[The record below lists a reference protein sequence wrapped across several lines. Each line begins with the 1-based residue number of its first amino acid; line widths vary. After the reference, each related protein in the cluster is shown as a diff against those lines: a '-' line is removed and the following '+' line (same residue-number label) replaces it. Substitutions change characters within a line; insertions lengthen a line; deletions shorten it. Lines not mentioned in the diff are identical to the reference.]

1 MGEWE
6 CRAVWVEKD
15 YGVERWLEKIESVQS
30 SCVDVEARSNLHSGW
45 SRLQRLYGVTTNI
58 SAYFRISDR
67 TKARERWQRPSSR
80 SLRCHTLIVYPVRL
94 VPAVPDISARRIIIC
109 CRICNL
115 EAFRSV
121 FFIIGVVRLS
131 FEDVDAGFKT
141 ARDGVVMVGSLAEA
155 IHSEWM
161 NGSKNIVGRIIH
173 LSSCKK
179 FRAHRRV
186 NVNLFYGRNG

>member
-1 MGEWE
+1 MVAENGKSAKSKEE
-6 CRAVWVEKD
+6 
-15 YGVERWLEKIESVQS
+15 
-30 SCVDVEARSNLHSGW
+30 CVDVEARSNLHSGW

-58 SAYFRISDR
+58 SVYFRISNR
-67 TKARERWQRPSSR
+67 IKARKRWQRHSSR
-80 SLRCHTLIVYPVRL
+80 SLRCHTLIVYSVRL

-161 NGSKNIVGRIIH
+161 VQRASLVESYIFQVAR
-173 LSSCKK
+173 SSQPID
-179 FRAHRRV
+179 A
-186 NVNLFYGRNG
+186 